1 MAITAQERDVLL
13 KRLELARIAKIKK
26 QDEAKAAKAAKAAPA
41 PEPVV
46 APTPAPEPIPIPEPP
61 VLQEISSSANAERCE
76 RSVAQSPPSA
86 PIPIP
91 DAPKKKAAKKVCLP
105 VSSDEEEEEEKPKKK
120 SKTVKKEMPYM
131 KLKIYREPNNPQAF
145 QSLLESIHN
154 PPEYEDEPAPAPEPP
169 APFARP
175 PRVLHSNQKQNV
187 RPMAGADRKFEDARA
202 AAMAFFS

>member
-1 MAITAQERDVLL
+1 MAITPAERDVLL

-26 QDEAKAAKAAKAAPA
+26 QDEAKAAKAAKT
-41 PEPVV
+41 EPVA

-61 VLQEISSSANAERCE
+61 VLQEI
-76 RSVAQSPPSA
+76 QSPPSA

-91 DAPKKKAAKKVCLP
+91 EPKKKTAKKVCLP

-131 KLKIYREPNNPQAF
+131 KLKIYREPSNPQAF

-154 PPEYEDEPAPAPEPP
+154 PPEYEDEPAPAPAPEPP
-169 APFARP
+169 VPFARP
-175 PRVLHSNQKQNV
+175 PRVLHSNQKQNI
-187 RPMAGADRKFEDARA
+187 RPMVGADRKFEDARA

>member
-1 MAITAQERDVLL
+1 MAITPAERDVLL

-26 QDEAKAAKAAKAAPA
+26 QDEAKAAKAAKAEPVTAPA
-41 PEPVV
+41 
-46 APTPAPEPIPIPEPP
+46 PAPEPIPIPEPP
-61 VLQEISSSANAERCE
+61 VLQEI
-76 RSVAQSPPSA
+76 QSPPSE

-105 VSSDEEEEEEKPKKK
+105 ISSDEEEEEEKPKKK

-154 PPEYEDEPAPAPEPP
+154 PPEYEDEPAPAPAPEPP

-175 PRVLHSNQKQNV
+175 PRVLHSNQKQNI
-187 RPMAGADRKFEDARA
+187 RPMVGADRKFEDARA